1 MALVVKGRIVP
12 ISNDP
17 TVAPDD
23 QASFAGRVRIGD
35 DGRIAA
41 VTRGQAAGPPV
52 LADAPVVDVGTRLV
66 VPGLIDL
73 HNHLA
78 LLPMADSAF
87 ADGVPIEDLG
97 ISGISH
103 AMSRRDLL
111 DGNPDLLA
119 FCADLFPAPAVP
131 AVPAAPRAHAVPA
144 ATPEEDR

>member
-23 QASFAGRVRIGD
+23 QASFAGRVWIGD

-41 VTRGQAAGPPV
+41 VTRGRAVGPPA
-52 LADAPVVDVGTRLV
+52 LAGAPVVDVGSRLV

-78 LLPMADSAF
+78 YDTLPIWAEPTRGTPWAHRATGRGAPTACRGWVPPRSAGCRRRGGCAGRSVRGRPGATRRRPPVHPPARAD
-87 ADGVPIEDLG
+87 
-97 ISGISH
+97 
-103 AMSRRDLL
+103 
-111 DGNPDLLA
+111 
-119 FCADLFPAPAVP
+119 
-131 AVPAAPRAHAVPA
+131 PR
-144 ATPEEDR
+144 